1 MNPDSQPTPPE
12 SDFESRITA
21 LLLGELSATQAAEV
35 RAALASS
42 PELQSLHDNLQA
54 TIGLLH
60 EAIRHP
66 EDSDDSLPPIE
77 RLHLSA
83 NRRETLLRSLREAP
97 IVSLPKTPSPLWRW
111 TVPMG
116 IAAGLVSMLGW
127 FELQQR
133 TPSLMFAKQDSAFGE
148 PLFGNSHPSEGFQLL
163 SRGLSESTVIT
174 NSKTWQDYYT
184 DASRDLF
191 VRDRTPSSNAQDPL
205 IKNATELGSV
215 AQNRTA
221 GFERG
226 ETRSRQS
233 ASRFGSQPPKPAAPP
248 PSPLGD
254 LELSLSAPAGD
265 KTLNFFFESAPP
277 VDFSAVSDAKATA
290 HKDVLAGLRFGLWS
304 ARQVSSEGE
313 PLIESLAA
321 KPMDPAISEESL
333 VSEAVR
339 LEESREKAPV
349 DVESKL
355 TLSREL
361 NRELQTELDLQ
372 VDTPSLRTVTEDSG
386 SSRPIIAKLDDS
398 ARTTDDLLSAA
409 EPLARI
415 IASTDRLRA
424 VVPNRPV
431 EPPKAQPEIL
441 TTTQAHSTFSLNV
454 TDVSFQ
460 LASVSLQKGSLPDP
474 ATIRVEEFLNAFQYH
489 DPEPAPGVPI
499 GFTWERAVSPFA
511 HNREFLRFAIR
522 TGTRGREAARPL
534 HVVMLLDNSGSME
547 RADRAQVVRHALS
560 TISRQLKAEDRLSVV
575 TFARTPQLRLEAVSG
590 EQISELPTQLGGQT
604 PEGGTN
610 LEEALKLAYATA
622 SRHFI
627 AAGNNRVV
635 LLTDGAANL
644 GDVLPESLK
653 TNVESWRQR
662 GIALDCFGI
671 GWEGLNDRL
680 LETLARHG
688 DGRYGFLNSPDDADT
703 TFATQLLGAL
713 QVAASDVKVQVE
725 FHPQRVSLWR
735 QIGYARHQLTQ
746 QQFRDNTVDAAEL
759 AASESG
765 NSLYV
770 VQVNPNGS
778 GPMAT
783 VRVRFRSPD
792 TQQYREH
799 AWIVPYVGAA
809 PSLDQTPPRMRL
821 AACAATFGEWL
832 AGTEFATEVTTDRLL
847 ALLRDVPTAFAPD
860 PTPKRLELMIRQ
872 AKSNSGR

>member
-1 MNPDSQPTPPE
+1 MNPDSQSTPPE
-12 SDFESRITA
+12 ADFESQITA
-21 LLLGELSATQAAEV
+21 LLLGELSATQAAKV

-42 PELQSLHDNLQA
+42 PELQRLHDHLQA

-60 EAIRHP
+60 EAIRQP
-66 EDSDDSLPPIE
+66 EDSDAALPPIE

-83 NRRETLLRSLREAP
+83 NRREALLRSLREAP
-97 IVSLPKTPSPLWRW
+97 IVSLPKAPSPLWRW

-116 IAAGLVSMLGW
+116 IAASLVALLGW
-127 FELQQR
+127 FQLQQR
-133 TPSLMFAKQDSAFGE
+133 TSSLMFAKQDSAFNE
-148 PLFGNSHPSEGFQLL
+148 LRFNNSNSSQSPQLL
-163 SRGLSESTVIT
+163 YQGLSELTITT
-174 NSKTWQDYYT
+174 NSKPWEAYDL
-184 DASRDLF
+184 DGSRDLF
-191 VRDRTPSSNAQDPL
+191 VRGRTPSSNVPDPSAQNVP
-205 IKNATELGSV
+205 KLGLV
-215 AQNRTA
+215 AQNRPA
-221 GFERG
+221 EPGRG
-226 ETRSRQS
+226 ETLLEQS
-233 ASRFGSQPPKPAAPP
+233 TSRFTLLPNPGAPLANP
-248 PSPLGD
+248 TEDFKLNP
-254 LELSLSAPAGD
+254 SAPAAGKRLD
-265 KTLNFFFESAPP
+265 WFSENPP
-277 VDFSAVSDAKATA
+277 PADVSAVNLAKATA
-290 HKDVLAGLRFGLWS
+290 DKDVLAAERFGLS
-304 ARQVSSEGE
+304 RPRQESLGGV
-313 PLIESLAA
+313 PLIESRTAPPIASAA
-321 KPMDPAISEESL
+321 SEESL
-333 VSEAVR
+333 VRETIRLQEAK
-339 LEESREKAPV
+339 EKAPV
-349 DVESKL
+349 EEESKL
-355 TLSREL
+355 SLARGWDREPRPEINL
-361 NRELQTELDLQ
+361 AFDAFSFGA
-372 VDTPSLRTVTEDSG
+372 VAEDSRA
-386 SSRPIIAKLDDS
+386 SLPILAALVDS
-398 ARTTDDLLSAA
+398 AQVGDKLLSAA
-409 EPLARI
+409 DPK
-415 IASTDRLRA
+415 ASTNANSDRLLA

-431 EPPKAQPEIL
+431 QTLKVQPEVP

-460 LASVSLQKGSLPDP
+460 LAAVSLEKGSLPDP

-534 HVVMLLDNSGSME
+534 HVVLLLDNSGSME

-560 TISRQLKAEDRLSVV
+560 TISRLLKAEDRLSVV

-590 EQISELPTQLGGQT
+590 KQLSDLPTQLGGLT

-653 TNVESWRQR
+653 TSVESWRQR
-662 GIALDCFGI
+662 GVALDCFGI
-671 GWEGLNDRL
+671 GWEGLNDAL

-725 FHPQRVSLWR
+725 FHAQRVSLWR
-735 QIGYARHQLTQ
+735 QIGYAGHQLTQ

-759 AASESG
+759 ASSESG
-765 NSLYV
+765 NALYV
-770 VQVNPNGS
+770 VQVDPNGS

-783 VRVRFRSPD
+783 VRVRFRSPG

-809 PSLDQTPPRMRL
+809 PTLDQTPPRMRL
-821 AACAATFGEWL
+821 AACASSFGEWL
-832 AGTEFATEVTTDRLL
+832 AGNEFATEVTTDRLL

-860 PTPKRLELMIRQ
+860 PAPKRLESMIRQ
-872 AKSNSGR
+872 AKSISGR